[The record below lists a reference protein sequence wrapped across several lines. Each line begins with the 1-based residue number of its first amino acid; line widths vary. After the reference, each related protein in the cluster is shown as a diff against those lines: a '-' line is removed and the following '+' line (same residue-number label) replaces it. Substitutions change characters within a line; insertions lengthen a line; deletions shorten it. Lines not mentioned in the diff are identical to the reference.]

1 MTLSTSEWIL
11 LATYILQYYTHQSAS
26 IPRGLKCDTQKTWM
40 VLVYMTWY
48 DIPPPNTKNSV
59 KCYVPGWES
68 VLLNEWCTIMGLVLK
83 NPSLEERL
91 LLLVDG
97 LGPFF
102 GELEVEAGFSLD
114 FPTSVRLS
122 GTELLRRRGNEAV
135 AGERKENFPHTKL
148 WESLGKKTWLLT
160 WSFTA

>member
-1 MTLSTSEWIL
+1 
-11 LATYILQYYTHQSAS
+11 
-26 IPRGLKCDTQKTWM
+26 
-40 VLVYMTWY
+40 
-48 DIPPPNTKNSV
+48 
-59 KCYVPGWES
+59 
-68 VLLNEWCTIMGLVLK
+68 MGLVLK

-122 GTELLRRRGNEAV
+122 GTELLRRRGSEAV
-135 AGERKENFPHTKL
+135 ARGKKENFPHTKIR
-148 WESLGKKTWLLT
+148 ESLGK
-160 WSFTA
+160 